1 MGAQGSPGDTV
12 SPGRREAEHQGHG
25 VGEQVLLKGD
35 GKQGPELPPVAQRK
49 KIPFLWSPRGMW
61 LEAVT

>member
-1 MGAQGSPGDTV
+1 M
-12 SPGRREAEHQGHG
+12 
-25 VGEQVLLKGD
+25 LLKGD

>member
-12 SPGRREAEHQGHG
+12 SPGRREAECQGPR

-35 GKQGPELPPVAQRK
+35 GKQGPELPSVAQRK
-49 KIPFLWSPRGMW
+49 KTPSLWSPRGMW